1 MKRISPIVARDVEQR
16 RRTNYPKAYA
26 ALVEGRSKAALGDP
40 FGLTQFGVNFTTL
53 APGSASAQ
61 RHWHEHEDEFVFVLE
76 GKVTLVDDEGRH
88 EMKPGM
94 CAGFKAG
101 VANGH
106 HLVNDGPESALILEV
121 GTRSPV
127 EVANY
132 PDIDMRAEKIDGAL
146 VMTRKDGS
154 AF

>member
-1 MKRISPIVARDVEQR
+1 MKPAFIKAADIEPRRNTAYPAQFADVV
-16 RRTNYPKAYA
+16 K
-26 ALVEGRSKAALGDP
+26 GRAKAALGDQ
-40 FGLTQFGVNFTTL
+40 FGLTQFGVNYTTL
-53 APGSASAQ
+53 EPGAWSAQ
-61 RHWHEHEDEFVFVLE
+61 RHWHEHEDEFVMVLE
-76 GKVTLVDDEGRH
+76 GSVTLVNDEGRH
-88 EMKPGM
+88 KLTVGM

-106 HLVNDGPESALILEV
+106 CLVNESTTPARILEV

-132 PDIDMRAEKIDGAL
+132 PDIDMKAEKSGGKFI
-146 VMTRKDGS
+146 MTRKDGS